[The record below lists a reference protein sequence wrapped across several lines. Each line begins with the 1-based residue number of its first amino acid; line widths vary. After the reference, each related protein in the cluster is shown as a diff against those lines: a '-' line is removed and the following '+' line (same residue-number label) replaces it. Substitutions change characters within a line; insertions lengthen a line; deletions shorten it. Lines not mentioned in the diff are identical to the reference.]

1 MVSTKG
7 MPRLAIIAISLVII
21 VPAAVFASQVRIFAG
36 ARFDAKTWAKVQ
48 KTDVKT
54 LSKDRNLDA
63 GIGRLVELHFQFRS
77 KELRHLKP
85 NWFQGLVW
93 QASPEGRRGFVSV
106 PVMIANTD
114 LKAFEAFTTDHLA
127 KGDLKV
133 YGQVLY
139 DFGINYVFVRVIGTN
154 TFMDADGNTNVTW

>member
-1 MVSTKG
+1 MS
-7 MPRLAIIAISLVII
+7 RLGIIALSLLVII
-21 VPAAVFASQVRIFAG
+21 PAAVFAGQVRIFAG
-36 ARFDAKTWAKVQ
+36 ARFDAKSWAKLE

-54 LSKDRNLDA
+54 LSKDGNLDA
-63 GIGRLVELHFQFRS
+63 SVGRLVELHFQFRA
-77 KELRHLKP
+77 KELRHIKP

-93 QASPEGRRGFVSV
+93 QASPEGRRGFASV

-114 LKAFEAFTTDHLA
+114 FKGFEAFTTDHRA
-127 KGDLKV
+127 TADLKV

-154 TFMDADGNTNVTW
+154 TFVDGDGNTNVTW